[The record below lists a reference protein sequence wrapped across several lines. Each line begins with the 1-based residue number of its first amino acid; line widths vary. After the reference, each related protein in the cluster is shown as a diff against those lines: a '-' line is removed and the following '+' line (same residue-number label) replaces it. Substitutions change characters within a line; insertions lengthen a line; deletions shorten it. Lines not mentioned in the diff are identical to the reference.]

1 MKTSFPFDIV
11 IECAMYNNQYE
22 GQDIQYIHNYADSL
36 YWYIAGANRG
46 IFMDNKAI
54 KIPANPTNI
63 KR

>member
-36 YWYIAGANRG
+36 YWYIASDPEYE
-46 IFMDNKAI
+46 IIDSKDDE
-54 KIPANPTNI
+54 
-63 KR
+63 